1 MEARQF
7 EEVVACAPSDEE
19 IAEQKTNAMVEDV
32 KTISKQ
38 AAVLNIQSEA
48 DYNDAAEIGKG
59 IRARIKTVQ
68 ALFKPIKEAAN
79 LAHKRACEQEKALL
93 DPLKKADPDI
103 TLSADDREVGGLGI
117 FLVKKTMDDVSYEYK
132 NGQNILRIKKSF

>member
-1 MEARQF
+1 M
-7 EEVVACAPSDEE
+7 P
-19 IAEQKTNAMVEDV
+19 
-32 KTISKQ
+32 
-38 AAVLNIQSEA
+38 
-48 DYNDAAEIGKG
+48 Y
-59 IRARIKTVQ
+59 
-68 ALFKPIKEAAN
+68 
-79 LAHKRACEQEKALL
+79 